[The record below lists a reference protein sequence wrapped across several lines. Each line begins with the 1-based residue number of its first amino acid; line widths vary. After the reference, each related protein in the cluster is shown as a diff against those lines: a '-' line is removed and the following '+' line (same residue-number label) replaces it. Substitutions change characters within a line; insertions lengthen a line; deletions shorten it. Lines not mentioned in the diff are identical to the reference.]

1 MADSI
6 FTYDP
11 ASWKVTQEMKE
22 AYDRNGYIL
31 VRQMLNMEE
40 VKKVKAALENPK
52 GVTQFTYTINDGKN
66 RTNKMTLWNHPGR
79 DITGILARTH
89 RVVNTVE
96 QVLDGEVYH
105 YHTKLIMKEARTGGT
120 FLWHQDYGYW
130 YRNGCLYPDMTSVF
144 IPIDATDRSNGCLQ
158 VLRGSHKMG
167 RVEHLDIAD
176 QLGADP
182 ERVEQAQKV
191 LEHIYVEMKAGDI
204 LFFHCNLLHTSDQ
217 NSSDNRRWVF
227 IVAFNKRSN
236 NPYKQ
241 HHHPQYTPL
250 KKVEDSALL
259 QCEVVED
266 LDDKWFMKPEEDHS
280 VTRKLR

>member
-250 KKVEDSALL
+250 KK
-259 QCEVVED
+259 
-266 LDDKWFMKPEEDHS
+266 M
-280 VTRKLR
+280 TRCTVQISSQ